1 MFSLLFFHKNTVCE
15 PSPRMKARNLP
26 PKIFINMALIK
37 DTAATLQVIHW
48 LTIPHHKKTDNLE

>member
-1 MFSLLFFHKNTVCE
+1 
-15 PSPRMKARNLP
+15 MKARNLP

-37 DTAATLQVIHW
+37 DTTATLQVIHW